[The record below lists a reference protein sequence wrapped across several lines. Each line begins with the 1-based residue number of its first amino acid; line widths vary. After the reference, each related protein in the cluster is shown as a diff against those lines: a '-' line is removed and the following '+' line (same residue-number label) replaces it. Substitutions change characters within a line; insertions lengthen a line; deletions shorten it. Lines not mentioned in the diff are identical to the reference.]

1 MNYSSSSKVPAMLQV
16 VSLFD
21 ALRLIVLSAIGGA
34 LALAFV
40 GFHWG
45 GWVTGGTAE
54 QMAKNT
60 ATTAVVAAYTPVCV
74 RQFEHQANIAD
85 QWKAFKKIEEYSR
98 DTFVEKAGF
107 ATLPGTKD
115 ANSDVADACAQA
127 LTKIV
132 DKQPP
137 VQATK

>member
-16 VSLFD
+16 ASLVD
-21 ALRLIVLSAIGGA
+21 AFRLIVLSAIGGA
-34 LALAFV
+34 IVLAFV

-54 QMAKNT
+54 QMAKDT

-74 RQFEHQANIAD
+74 KQFEQQANIVD
-85 QWKAFKKIEEYSR
+85 QWKAFKKTAEYSR

-115 ANSDVADACAQA
+115 ANSAIAEACAEA

-132 DKQPP
+132 DN
-137 VQATK
+137 QAAK